1 MLCVKKVSMARLLII
16 EDNEVVRLTL
26 RMMLEEESHTVFEA
40 EDGDKGLQQFQT
52 NPCPIVIT
60 DMRMPSMNGASVI
73 ESLLQLEPSPKIIAI
88 SGGDA
93 GEKPTAFIAEAKA
106 AGAHTALRKPV
117 RMDDLSAAIATLL

>member
-1 MLCVKKVSMARLLII
+1 MAQILII

-26 RMMLEEESHTVFEA
+26 RMMLEEEAHTVFEA
-40 EDGDKGLQQFQT
+40 EDGDKGLLQFQA

-60 DMRMPSMNGASVI
+60 DMRMPSMNGESVI
-73 ESLLQLEPSPKIIAI
+73 ASLCEAEPSPKIIAI

-93 GEKPTAFIAEAKA
+93 GEEPTAFIAEAKA

-117 RMDDLSAAIATLL
+117 RMADLSDAIASLL